1 MGAEALIGLLGLVF
15 AVITYFVGLYQGKH
29 QESGRRAHAWEL
41 EEDRRMHELASK
53 MIDEYVRLARSGQDN
68 GPHAL
73 SRLGLEQLGSDSRI
87 RKAISEMHVRSG
99 ADPWA
104 KWAGSTDGIDL
115 VEFFRYVRERKVNFF
130 LTPVDKVADEFRQ
143 QPAATRK

>member
-1 MGAEALIGLLGLVF
+1 MNAEALIGLAGLGF

-29 QESGRRAHAWEL
+29 QEASRRAHAWEL
-41 EEDRRMHELASK
+41 EQDRRDHELASK
-53 MIDEYVRLARSGQDN
+53 MIDEYVRMARAAQDN

-73 SRLGLEQLGSDSRI
+73 SRLGLDQLGSDVLI

-104 KWAGSTDGIDL
+104 KWTGHADGIDL
-115 VEFFRYVRERKVNFF
+115 VEFFRYVRDQRINLH
-130 LTPVDKVADEFRQ
+130 LTPLDKVAEEFRLQ
-143 QPAATRK
+143 RAGARS